1 MKNNSG
7 FIATS
12 LIYTFFLAF
21 IAILTALL
29 GAYIAN
35 KTILER
41 YNNDVLDRIN
51 TGNHRITIYSSYSN
65 IDGGVM
71 LTNLIK
77 NGTFAYEEGSFKDWP
92 LVGTANFQ
100 QADFGQQC
108 LVKNS
113 GTGYLNQAIN
123 FKNNDTYYLSAEV
136 YGDGASNLLNI
147 MVSQN
152 NNIALDTSSNLP
164 AWERVSKVFKI
175 QNPDALSYAQI
186 GKTYLSTRPYITK
199 IMILDLSYTYEN
211 NIPSKEWVD
220 KNISYFEGTVSYTS
234 KNFIKED
241 QLEFTITPYAA
252 YPNAKVTCKEA
263 SGKDVE
269 YELNKKDTT
278 QTNSPYILTVKEL
291 TKDTTC
297 NIKWSQ

>member
-77 NGTFAYEEGSFKDWP
+77 NGTFAYEEGTFKDWK
-92 LVGTANFQ
+92 LEGTADFK
-100 QADFGQQC
+100 QAEFGQTC

-113 GTGYLNQAIN
+113 GTGYLSQALSL
-123 FKNNDTYYLSAEV
+123 KNGDTYYLSAEV
-136 YGDGASNLLNI
+136 YGEGAGKLLNI
-147 MVSQN
+147 MVNETNSIELN
-152 NNIALDTSSNLP
+152 TSNDLP
-164 AWERVSKVFKI
+164 AWERISKVTEV
-175 QNPDALSYAQI
+175 QNPATLSYTEI
-186 GKTYLSTRPYITK
+186 GKNYLSTRPYITK
-199 IMILDLSYTYEN
+199 VMLLDLSYTYEN

-220 KNISYFEGTVSYTS
+220 KNISYFDGTVSYIS

-252 YPNAKVTCKEA
+252 YQNAEVTCKDLTGEL
-263 SGKDVE
+263 VE
-269 YELNKKDTT
+269 YELEKKDSTK
-278 QTNSPYILTVKEL
+278 TNSPYRLIVKKL
-291 TKDTTC
+291 KKDTTC
-297 NIKWSQ
+297 NIKWTQ

>member
-35 KTILER
+35 KTILDR

-51 TGNHRITIYSSYSN
+51 TGNHKITVYSSYSN

-77 NGTFAYEEGSFKDWP
+77 NGTFDYEEGTFKDWS
-92 LVGTANFQ
+92 LEGTADFK
-100 QADFGQQC
+100 QADFGQIC

-113 GTGYLNQAIN
+113 GTGYLSQAIN
-123 FKNNDTYYLSAEV
+123 LKNNDTYYLSAEV
-136 YGDGASNLLNI
+136 YGEGASNLLNI

-152 NNIALDTSSNLP
+152 NNIALDSNSNLP
-164 AWERVSKVFKI
+164 SWERISKIINV
-175 QNPDALSYAQI
+175 QNPADLSYAQI
-186 GKTYLSTRPYITK
+186 GKTYLTTRPYITK
-199 IMILDLSYTYEN
+199 IMLLDLSYTYEN
-211 NIPSKEWVD
+211 NVPSKEWVD
-220 KNISYFEGTVSYTS
+220 KNISHFEGTVAYTY
-234 KNFIKED
+234 KNFIKD
-241 QLEFTITPYAA
+241 DKLEFTITPYAA
-252 YPNAKVTCKEA
+252 YQNAKVTCKDIT
-263 SGKDVE
+263 GTDVE
-269 YELNKKDTT
+269 YELNKKEPDK
-278 QTNSPYILTVKEL
+278 TNSPYTLTVKNTL
-291 TKDTTC
+291 KDTTC
-297 NIKWSQ
+297 NITWAQ